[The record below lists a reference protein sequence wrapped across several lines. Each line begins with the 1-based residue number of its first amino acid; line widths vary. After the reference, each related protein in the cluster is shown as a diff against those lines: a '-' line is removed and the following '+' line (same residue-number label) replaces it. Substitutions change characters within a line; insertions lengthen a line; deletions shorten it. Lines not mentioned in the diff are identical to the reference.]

1 MERLAAILMAAL
13 VLSSCGGGTSGN
25 TPTSPTTGGPPA
37 TAAPPPVAPVVPAA
51 CFTFPVARV
60 EISANSHF
68 MDLTLNAPAS
78 CSWTATTATSWI
90 TIERS
95 GSLYQTGTGQLRFDI
110 EENRDARFGGCAT
123 SARTGAITV
132 MEQSTSVQRQ
142 LAVVQQG
149 SSTPFQPP
157 TSCTV
162 SALPYGSTISA
173 NMTAS
178 DCTATVSGA
187 RAKYYTFQG
196 LADQSIELRLTAG
209 RFISG
214 GLRVPVV
221 RLYGPGGGFVVGAG
235 NNVVVDNPGFT
246 RNLACGGSYVVQ
258 VTSGLDQLFN
268 PTGLGTYTL
277 RLTSQN

>member
-1 MERLAAILMAAL
+1 MERLAVVLIAAL

-25 TPTSPTTGGPPA
+25 TPTSPTIGAPPA
-37 TAAPPPVAPVVPAA
+37 TAAPPPAAPVAPAA

-60 EISANSHF
+60 ETSANSHF

-95 GSLYQTGTGQLRFDI
+95 GSLYKTGTGQLRFDI
-110 EENRDARFGGCAT
+110 EENKDARFGGCTT

-132 MEQSTSVQRQ
+132 MEQSTNVQRQ

-178 DCTATVSGA
+178 DCTVAVSGA

-209 RFISG
+209 RFTSG

-221 RLYGPGGGFVVGAG
+221 RLFGPGGGFVVGAG

-246 RNLACGGSYVVQ
+246 RNLACGGGYVVQ

-268 PTGLGTYTL
+268 PTGLGAYTL